1 MNTSLPLFMT
11 LLLWA
16 ATLNVVVVALA
27 SASSN
32 RPRRRSMQPATTFS
46 WSSPSPPES
55 GQLFTGSSSS
65 ITIQRRQSVA
75 RMNVKVVV
83 SRGIDEFDDY
93 NNQSSSS
100 FSNNIN
106 LRSDNDIIEQQL
118 QNSFPFPLDAWQ
130 LAAGS
135 AILSDQNVIV
145 CAPTGAGKTVVGEM
159 ALRIALERNKKAIYT
174 TPLKA
179 LSNQKFGEMRKVFG
193 VDRVGLA
200 TGDVSI
206 RRGADFI
213 ETWHRG
219 QASSSSSSSSAS
231 SLVSDTLGFKD
242 GLLRDTSQLLDNAR
256 SSKGSSDEYDDL
268 SSNSIVVLDE
278 FHYMGQKGRGSTW
291 EECIIFNPTHT
302 QIVGLSA
309 TLPNANRLAA
319 WMESVT
325 GRKSVLIEA
334 NDKRPVPLRYYF
346 TSKWDFAPLFRDEE
360 AGPGSPHGLLGLRG
374 DGVPLTPKLLL
385 TKKKVGFGKN
395 NESSSNNRNGMP
407 RGLDLNPILQTAAE
421 RRMAIIDRQIQ
432 RIIERESYNEYGGYG
447 RESTISSREQR
458 KMKENML
465 KAELR
470 KSVPSIAAL
479 LRSLQKRDMLP
490 AIFFIFSRQGCDNA
504 AAILTDSL
512 KTQAEEKSKARRT
525 TIVDP
530 TNDGK
535 GKLLKGKGRGRG
547 RRHANNNESDQNNN
561 SEGEIFV
568 DENGRHFRA
577 DLLDQLLSDDY
588 DTFTAREGVVGNE
601 DNDSFLS
608 EKSVRYYADI
618 GLLSV
623 EEVQEVLFRVQGF
636 NRGNPEIA
644 FDDATVEQL
653 LCGIGSHHA
662 GILPAHKAF
671 VESLFRV
678 ELMKVVFA
686 TETLAAGINMPART
700 TVICSMAKRGDLGME
715 LLETHNMLQMAGRA
729 GRRGMDV
736 EGACVIA
743 ATPFEGPEDAITI
756 LTNEIKPVVSQFSP
770 SYALAVNLIERGGG
784 KLDVAKNMIQK
795 SFAVWESRQREEDLQ
810 AALEV
815 LDSDTNG
822 LLPEEQF
829 LNALQL
835 TLEMELLEARD
846 GTSRTGTSPSK
857 IAKLGAL
864 VDILADGKQLNKI
877 SKRYSSAAQI
887 LDLERS
893 TLQVME
899 RELKEMSFPDPS
911 IQSIELDDHDKTEL
925 LSEIKRQR
933 QRVKKGETE
942 VNDSIISAMAKVAN
956 NRMKDEDDES
966 KILSK
971 ALMAVR
977 LQESIP
983 IEAPL
988 QTDELN
994 EFIKISPKN
1003 NRRPFLDKT
1012 TAKPSEDSEDESW
1025 GQMQA
1030 LVSILEA
1037 YGCVTL
1043 VPTEETDDSNYQ
1055 VTSGGEHVGS
1065 LGMDNSL
1072 WQICALGDAWDVA
1085 NKSSEVDKFQDA
1097 LDDFEEVSGGQGVDE
1112 LTVVPKPQME
1122 AEVLTNYL
1130 CRLTASE
1137 MAGYV
1142 SSLVVDAPRRSDSA
1156 LANFQKLTLPQ
1167 QRVVQ
1172 TALLSLERLVEV
1184 QRRLGLDESIGKCQ
1198 LELGACDV
1206 VTAWASGCSWN
1217 EALEISGAAPG
1228 DLVRTLS
1235 RALDALRQLGNLPY
1249 IPARSLDKTVCLE
1262 ARGIHPRIRSL
1273 CRDAATE
1280 MDRYPVKD
1288 MLPFEEEESDSVSDE
1303 DQDVIGEAQANLQE
1317 EQEV

>member
-1 MNTSLPLFMT
+1 M
-11 LLLWA
+11 
-16 ATLNVVVVALA
+16 
-27 SASSN
+27 
-32 RPRRRSMQPATTFS
+32 
-46 WSSPSPPES
+46 
-55 GQLFTGSSSS
+55 
-65 ITIQRRQSVA
+65 
-75 RMNVKVVV
+75 KV
-83 SRGIDEFDDY
+83 SRDEILID
-93 NNQSSSS
+93 
-100 FSNNIN
+100 SNSNSNSI
-106 LRSDNDIIEQQL
+106 LPSDIEQRL
-118 QNSFPFPLDAWQ
+118 QDSFPFPLDAWQ

-193 VDRVGLA
+193 VERVGLA

-206 RRGADFI
+206 RRGADVTI
-213 ETWHRG
+213 MTTEVYRNM
-219 QASSSSSSSSAS
+219 ASRATSAS
-231 SLVSDTLGFKD
+231 SFVDAMGYSDAMDFS
-242 GLLRDTSQLLDNAR
+242 TSQLPDSAR
-256 SSKGSSDEYDDL
+256 SSKSSDEYDDL

-346 TSKWDFAPLFRDEE
+346 ASKWDFAPLFRDEE

-374 DGVPLTPKLLL
+374 DGVSLTSKP
-385 TKKKVGFGKN
+385 TKKKVGFGN
-395 NESSSNNRNGMP
+395 NNVAPSKRNGMP

-421 RRMAIIDRQIQ
+421 RRMAVIDRQIQ
-432 RIIERESYNEYGGYG
+432 RIVERESYNEYGGYG
-447 RESTISSREQR
+447 KESTISAREQR
-458 KMKENML
+458 KMKENFL

-479 LRSLQKRDMLP
+479 LRSLEKRDMLP

-504 AAILTDSL
+504 AAILSDSL
-512 KTQAEEKSKARRT
+512 KTKAEEKSKARRPIIDT
-525 TIVDP
+525 N
-530 TNDGK
+530 NDGR
-535 GKLLKGKGRGRG
+535 GKMLKWKGRGRG
-547 RRHANNNESDQNNN
+547 RRHANENSSDPN
-561 SEGEIFV
+561 SDGDIFL
-568 DENGRHFRA
+568 DEDGRHFRA
-577 DLLDQLLSDDY
+577 DLVDQLLSDDY
-588 DTFTAREGVVGNE
+588 DTIIAREKAAENV
-601 DNDSFLS
+601 DDSFLS
-608 EKSVRYYADI
+608 EKKLGYYSDV
-618 GLLSV
+618 GLLSIA
-623 EEVQEVLFRVQGF
+623 EAGEVLFRIRAF
-636 NRGNPEIA
+636 NSGNPEIA
-644 FDDATVEQL
+644 FDDATAEQL
-653 LCGIGSHHA
+653 LFGIGSHHA
-662 GILPAHKAF
+662 GILPTHKAF

-729 GRRGMDV
+729 GRRGMDI
-736 EGACVIA
+736 EGACVVA
-743 ATPFEGPEDAITI
+743 ATPFEGPDDAITI

-810 AALEV
+810 AALES
-815 LDSDTNG
+815 LDSETNG

-835 TLEMELLEARD
+835 TLEMKLLEARD
-846 GTSRTGTSPSK
+846 GTSPNGTSQSK
-857 IAKLGAL
+857 IAKLSAL

-877 SKRYSSAAQI
+877 SKQYSSAAQI

-899 RELKEMSFPDPS
+899 RELREMSSRVLINPTEF
-911 IQSIELDDHDKTEL
+911 DDHDKTEL

-942 VNDSIISAMAKVAN
+942 VNDNIISKMAKVTN
-956 NRMKDEDDES
+956 NRMKDEDEES

-971 ALMAVR
+971 ALMAAR
-977 LQESIP
+977 LQGSP
-983 IEAPL
+983 FGAPL
-988 QTDELN
+988 EPDELN
-994 EFIKISPKN
+994 DYIKISPKN
-1003 NRRPFLDKT
+1003 NRRSFLDKT
-1012 TAKPSEDSEDESW
+1012 TAKPSEDNEDESW

-1030 LVSILEA
+1030 LVNTLEA

-1043 VPTEETDDSNYQ
+1043 VPTVERDESNEIWNYK

-1072 WQICALGDAWDVA
+1072 WQICALGGAWDVA
-1085 NKSSEVDKFQDA
+1085 NKSFEVDKFQDA
-1097 LDDFEEVSGGQGVDE
+1097 MNDFEAVTGGKESDD
-1112 LTVVPKPQME
+1112 LTAIPKPQME
-1122 AEVLTNYL
+1122 AEVLTDHL

-1142 SSLVVDAPRRSDSA
+1142 SSLVVDAPRRSDSS

-1172 TALLSLERLVEV
+1172 TVLLSLERLVEV
-1184 QRRLGLDESIGKCQ
+1184 QRRFGVDESIGKCQ

-1206 VTAWASGCSWN
+1206 VTSWASGCSWN

-1235 RALDALRQLGNLPY
+1235 RALDALRQLGNLPF
-1249 IPARSLDKTVCLE
+1249 IPARPLDRAVCLE
-1262 ARGIHPRIRSL
+1262 ASGIHPRIRSL
-1273 CRDAATE
+1273 CRDAATI

-1288 MLPFEEEESDSVSDE
+1288 MLPFEEELDSVSDKDE
-1303 DQDVIGEAQANLQE
+1303 VLLN

>member
-32 RPRRRSMQPATTFS
+32 RPRRRSLQPATTFS

-206 RRGADFI
+206 RRGADVTI
-213 ETWHRG
+213 MTTEVYRNMASR
-219 QASSSSSSSSAS
+219 ASSSSSSSSAS

-1030 LVSILEA
+1030 LHFGGLRMRDARA
-1037 YGCVTL
+1037 YRR
-1043 VPTEETDDSNYQ
+1043 TDDSNYKLPP
-1055 VTSGGEHVGS
+1055 VEARRS
-1065 LGMDNSL
+1065 LEWIILCRFPSIMDSFP
-1072 WQICALGDAWDVA
+1072 VA
-1085 NKSSEVDKFQDA
+1085 FQDA